1 MHLNTYAGTDSN
13 YICYEFAAER
23 GAPRSAARLKATEM
37 IEENVKKLLSE
48 VSENPFGEK
57 VTLVA
62 AVKTQT
68 VEDINRAIAAGITDI
83 GDNHVQEFRD
93 KYEAITGNPRRHF
106 IGHLQTN
113 KVKYLIGK
121 TYLYQSVDRMELAEE
136 ISKRSERA
144 NIISDCLI
152 QINIGNEETKGGFE
166 YDDAAAAYLKVKT
179 MPALR
184 VKGLMAMLPFTD
196 DETVLRRLATKMREL
211 FERLRERDENIEHLS
226 MGMSGDWKLCVECGS
241 NMVRLGTSIFGPRQ
255 YN

>member
-1 MHLNTYAGTDSN
+1 
-13 YICYEFAAER
+13 
-23 GAPRSAARLKATEM
+23 M
-37 IEENVKKLLSE
+37 IEENVKKLLGE
-48 VSENPFGEK
+48 MGENPFGEK

-68 VEDINRAIAAGITDI
+68 TENINRAIAAGITDI

-93 KYEAITGNPRRHF
+93 KYDAVRGDPRRHF

-113 KVKYLIGK
+113 KVKYLIGR
-121 TYLYQSVDRMELAEE
+121 TYLYQSVDRPELAEE

-144 NIISDCLI
+144 GVVSDCLI

-166 YDDAAAAYLKVKT
+166 FDDGVAAYEKISA

-196 DETVLRRLATKMREL
+196 DEAILRPLAKKMREL
-211 FERLRERDENIEHLS
+211 FERLRERDGNIEHLS

-241 NMVRLGTSIFGPRQ
+241 NMVRLGTSVFGPRH
-255 YN
+255 YDAAP

>member
-1 MHLNTYAGTDSN
+1 
-13 YICYEFAAER
+13 
-23 GAPRSAARLKATEM
+23 M
-37 IEENVKKLLSE
+37 IEQNVKNLLSE
-48 VSENPFGEK
+48 IPQTNPFGER

-68 VEDINRAIAAGITDI
+68 PDDINRAICAGVRAI

-93 KYEAITGNPRRHF
+93 KYDLIEGNPERHF

-121 TYLYQSVDRMELAEE
+121 IDLYHSVDRMNLAEE
-136 ISKRSERA
+136 LSKRSA
-144 NIISDCLI
+144 AAGVVSDILV

-166 YDDAAAAYLKVKT
+166 PEEAEEACARIST
-179 MPALR
+179 RTALNI
-184 VKGLMAMLPFTD
+184 KGLMAMLPFID
-196 DETVLRRLATKMREL
+196 DQTELRRLATMMRGIYD
-211 FERLRERDENIEHLS
+211 RLRVNYPQFEHLS

-241 NMVRLGTSIFGPRQ
+241 NMIRLGTSIFGARH

>member
-1 MHLNTYAGTDSN
+1 
-13 YICYEFAAER
+13 
-23 GAPRSAARLKATEM
+23 M
-37 IEENVKKLLSE
+37 IEENVKKLLGE
-48 VSENPFGEK
+48 IDKNPFGEK

-68 VEDINRAIAAGITDI
+68 VDDINKAIAAGIRDI
-83 GDNHVQEFRD
+83 GDNHVQEFKD
-93 KYEAITGNPRRHF
+93 KYDGITGNPNRHF

-121 TYLYQSVDRMELAEE
+121 TYLYQSVDRFELAEE

-144 NIISDCLI
+144 GVTSDCLI

-166 YDDAAAAYLKVKT
+166 YDDGPDAYKKISA
-179 MPALR
+179 MPALK

-196 DETVLRRLATKMREL
+196 DEDVLRPLAKKMREL
-211 FERLRERDENIEHLS
+211 FERLREMDSDIEFLS

-241 NMVRLGTSIFGPRQ
+241 NMVRLGTSIFGARH
-255 YN
+255 YI